1 MKTLAQDSVV
11 VLMRDAE
18 KGEPIAGQTVEIQK
32 AGIQSVIGIDGHTS
46 FWDELVEVHWEGAHK
61 HRLAGVDHVEIR
73 NADGTVLESLPV
85 NATREAYEKD
95 GETVFFLSDAE

>member
-1 MKTLAQDSVV
+1 MKTFGQDSVV
-11 VLMRDAE
+11 ADADAE

-32 AGIQSVIGIDGHTS
+32 RHPVVIGIAGTPVSGTS
-46 FWDELVEVHWEGAHK
+46 WWRCTWRVPTSTGWQGSTTS
-61 HRLAGVDHVEIR
+61 RSG